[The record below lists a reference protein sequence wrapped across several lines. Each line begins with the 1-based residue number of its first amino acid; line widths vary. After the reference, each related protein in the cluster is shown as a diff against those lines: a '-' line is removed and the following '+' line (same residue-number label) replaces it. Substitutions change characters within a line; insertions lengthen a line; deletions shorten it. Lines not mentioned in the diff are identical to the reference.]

1 LLCVGIEGHLYARI
15 LLQPCANNGRE
26 QVQQTASL
34 YSIAR

>member
-1 LLCVGIEGHLYARI
+1 MLPAAENLH
-15 LLQPCANNGRE
+15 NNGRE